1 MKAEKRN
8 TLAAEFVAQ
17 FYLSSNIYSN
27 LYLTEFEGQCGHKL
41 RRRQE
46 HGGIEESV
54 IGIIHLIHLKYRFK
68 TALIKST
75 IVCNKGQT
83 ANLWFNLLPNLVKA
97 RRLFRITFS
106 ESMHFSA
113 PI

>member
-46 HGGIEESV
+46 HGGDYLSNSHILEQQYAV
-54 IGIIHLIHLKYRFK
+54 DGWVDGGVLDVQH
-68 TALIKST
+68 
-75 IVCNKGQT
+75 
-83 ANLWFNLLPNLVKA
+83 
-97 RRLFRITFS
+97 
-106 ESMHFSA
+106 
-113 PI
+113 